1 VDCEVIYDFLAIGG
15 ILIPKGTTAR
25 VLRFESNHLWIDV
38 YIDEIGEP
46 IPIPISYFHIRLIN
60 PDLPQETMCY

>member
-1 VDCEVIYDFLAIGG
+1 MDCEVIYDFPAIGG

-25 VLRFESNHLWIDV
+25 VLRLESNHLWIDV

-46 IPIPISYFHIRLIN
+46 IPIPISYYHVRFID
-60 PDLPQETMCY
+60 PDYPQETLAY